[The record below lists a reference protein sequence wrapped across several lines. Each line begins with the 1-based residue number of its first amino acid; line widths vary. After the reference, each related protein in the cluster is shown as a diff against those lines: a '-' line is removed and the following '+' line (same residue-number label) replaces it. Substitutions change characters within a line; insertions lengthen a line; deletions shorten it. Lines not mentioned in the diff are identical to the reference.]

1 MTSFIMYN
9 RDFHT
14 MQDKPITIPW
24 TSVSSTRFSHAQIQT
39 GRDPKQRRRAS
50 TYTLSTGAHRR
61 SCGTRFGCFCH
72 RPTFCA
78 DLLNVLV
85 L

>member
-1 MTSFIMYN
+1 MDMTSFIMNN

-39 GRDPKQRRRAS
+39 GRDPKQRRTAHIQLYIVHRRAS
-50 TYTLSTGAHRR
+50 SVVRDEVRLFLS
-61 SCGTRFGCFCH
+61 
-72 RPTFCA
+72 PT
-78 DLLNVLV
+78 DVLC
-85 L
+85 